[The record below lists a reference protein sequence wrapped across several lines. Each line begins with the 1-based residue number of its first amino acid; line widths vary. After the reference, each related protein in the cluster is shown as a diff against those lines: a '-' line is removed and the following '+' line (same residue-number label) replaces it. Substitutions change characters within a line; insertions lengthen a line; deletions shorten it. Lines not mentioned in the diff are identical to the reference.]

1 MATRKKTPFQAG
13 IQNGEKVIQHGA
25 GIVVGAIKMCVVTPL
40 KVVRDVAQGST
51 SRYFPSGGTK
61 NIKGRAR
68 R

>member
-13 IQNGEKVIQHGA
+13 IQNGEEVIPHCV

-40 KVVRDVAQGST
+40 KVVLDVAQGSV
-51 SRYFPSGGTK
+51 SRCFPPKGTK
-61 NIKGRAR
+61 NVQGRAR